1 MVAAE
6 PMPGGTRHYID
17 IYPAK
22 KVAESVDI
30 KGEDATYRS
39 AGHHYGTVVGGP
51 TGGDWNCSTSGT

>member
-1 MVAAE
+1 
-6 PMPGGTRHYID
+6 MPGGTRHYID

-39 AGHHYGTVVGGP
+39 AGHHYGTVAGGP